1 MELRQLLYAV
11 RIAEEQSFSK
21 AAEKLHLAQPS
32 LSQQIA
38 KLERELG
45 IILFERSTNT
55 LKLTYAGERF
65 FESAVKILDQ
75 VEQLK
80 KEMEDVA
87 ELKRGTLTVGSLP
100 ITGTHILPLV
110 LPIFKKNYPGV
121 EVKLIE
127 EATRTLE
134 QLTARGTTE
143 MSLLTLPVQDP
154 HLEWEE
160 IWQEEIFLAVPPD
173 HPLSG
178 EKEVAVKELK
188 NEAFIMLK
196 KGQGFRTL
204 AAKWCEEAGFTP
216 RVVFESSNIE
226 TVKSLVAAGMGI
238 AYVPS
243 MMTRHQKA
251 GLSPAYL
258 SLRNPRPFRT
268 LVMAYRRGRY
278 RSQAGQAFLKTI
290 KEVLSQTMEESN
302 LNW

>member
-134 QLTARGTTE
+134 
-143 MSLLTLPVQDP
+143 
-154 HLEWEE
+154 
-160 IWQEEIFLAVPPD
+160 
-173 HPLSG
+173 
-178 EKEVAVKELK
+178 
-188 NEAFIMLK
+188 
-196 KGQGFRTL
+196 
-204 AAKWCEEAGFTP
+204 
-216 RVVFESSNIE
+216 
-226 TVKSLVAAGMGI
+226 
-238 AYVPS
+238 
-243 MMTRHQKA
+243 
-251 GLSPAYL
+251 
-258 SLRNPRPFRT
+258 
-268 LVMAYRRGRY
+268 
-278 RSQAGQAFLKTI
+278 
-290 KEVLSQTMEESN
+290 
-302 LNW
+302 